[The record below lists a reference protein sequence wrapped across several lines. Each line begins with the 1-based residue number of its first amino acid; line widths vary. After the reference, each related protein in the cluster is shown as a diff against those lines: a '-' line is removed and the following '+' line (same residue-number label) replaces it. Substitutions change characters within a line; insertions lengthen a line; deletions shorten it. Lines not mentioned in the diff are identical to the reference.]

1 MRPRSTHT
9 DPASPNTRTE
19 PRSYP
24 APAPPGGGGSETP
37 APIIGGPGPSK
48 SGPPGQGGTLS
59 TVTNLPSASQ
69 IVQALLASLGPAGKE
84 ARVAA
89 LRKHGSYRFSFL
101 APSAGTLSIGWYEV
115 PKGAHLSKAKPV
127 LLATGTATATK
138 AGKLII
144 IVKLNPK
151 GRALLKHGGKVKLTA
166 KGTFTPAGGTAVSA
180 NKTFTLH

>member
-1 MRPRSTHT
+1 MRPRINPHGLSS
-9 DPASPNTRTE
+9 ANTRTN
-19 PRSYP
+19 RDRTSTGT
-24 APAPPGGGGSETP
+24 AGRRWLGNA
-37 APIIGGPGPSK
+37 APIIGGPGRST
-48 SGPPGQGGTLS
+48 SGPSGQGGTLS
-59 TVTNLPSASQ
+59 TVTNLRSASQ

-115 PKGAHLSKAKPV
+115 PKGAHLSKAKRV

-166 KGTFTPAGGTAVSA
+166 RAPYCSGR
-180 NKTFTLH
+180 